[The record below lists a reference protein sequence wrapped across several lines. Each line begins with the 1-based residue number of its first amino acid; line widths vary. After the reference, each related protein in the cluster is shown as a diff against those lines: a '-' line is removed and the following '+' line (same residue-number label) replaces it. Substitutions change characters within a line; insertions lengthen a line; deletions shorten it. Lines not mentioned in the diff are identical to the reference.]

1 MRSTAVSMT
10 YAPAPSCHNL
20 HNSCGIRSMPTTFWL
35 EIAKWGGYVLNRTR
49 ILYVIDSMGRGG
61 AETQLLKTLA
71 RLPLD
76 RFEAFIVLSR
86 ERGTSYEQLAAL
98 PIVQDITVMHDAGTL
113 ESQSHRGRFPILP
126 LVQKAFR
133 LAEII
138 KLIKPAII
146 HSWLW
151 YSNFLCGLVRQF
163 SRTPSGANPACP
175 LIVSQR
181 GDYYARYSRSRLW
194 LTEKVIYRHADVLL
208 TNSDRIRDD
217 LWHRYPDKSILAIRN
232 LLDLPDLQSQSSFDT
247 PPLWHIVSVG
257 RLTAEK
263 GHQYLIEALYLLN
276 TKFNRQNFTVTILG
290 DGVLKADLEQRA
302 NRYHLSDRIQMPGFW
317 DDIFSILSTAHLF
330 VLPSLHE
337 SSPNALIEAMGV
349 GLPCIASSV
358 GGVLDLINHQENGL
372 LIPPRASGVLAEAIN
387 CLLTDRKLAICLG
400 RNARLRIEEMFDNDR
415 SIQQLEAVYQDCL
428 CMTS

>member
-1 MRSTAVSMT
+1 
-10 YAPAPSCHNL
+10 
-20 HNSCGIRSMPTTFWL
+20 
-35 EIAKWGGYVLNRTR
+35 
-49 ILYVIDSMGRGG
+49 MGKGG

-86 ERGTSYEQLAAL
+86 EPGASYEQLAAL
-98 PIVQDITVMHDAGTL
+98 PIVQEIIVLHDTSRFN
-113 ESQSHRGRFPILP
+113 SQAQRGRFPILS

-133 LAEII
+133 LAGII
-138 KLIKPAII
+138 KSVQPAII

-151 YSNFLCGLVRQF
+151 YSNLLCGIVRQF
-163 SRTPSGANPACP
+163 SLTPSGGKPSCP

-181 GDYYARYSRSRLW
+181 GDYYARYGRSRLW
-194 LTEKVIYRHADVLL
+194 LTEKIIYRHADVLL

-217 LWHRYPDKSILAIRN
+217 LRHRYPDKRIQAIRN
-232 LLDLPDLQSQSSFDT
+232 LLDLPNLRSRSPSDT

-276 TKFNRQNFTVTILG
+276 TKFNRQNFTATILG
-290 DGVLKADLEQRA
+290 DGALRADLGQLA
-302 NRYHLSDRIQMPGFW
+302 NRYHLSDRIQMPGFC
-317 DDIFSILSTAHLF
+317 DDIFSMLSTAHLF

-349 GLPCIASSV
+349 GLPCIASDV
-358 GGVLDLINHQENGL
+358 GGVLDLIDHQENGL
-372 LIPPRASGVLAEAIN
+372 LIPPRASGALAEAIN
-387 CLLTDRKLAICLG
+387 DLLTNQELAVYLG
-400 RNARLRIEEMFDNDR
+400 RNARRKIEEMFDSNR

-428 CMTS
+428 RMTS

>member
-1 MRSTAVSMT
+1 MS
-10 YAPAPSCHNL
+10 
-20 HNSCGIRSMPTTFWL
+20 
-35 EIAKWGGYVLNRTR
+35 RTR
-49 ILYVIDSMGRGG
+49 ILYVIDSMGKGG

-86 ERGTSYEQLAAL
+86 EPGASYEQLAAL
-98 PIVQDITVMHDAGTL
+98 PIVQEIIVLHDTSRFN
-113 ESQSHRGRFPILP
+113 SQAQRGRFPILS

-133 LAEII
+133 LAGII
-138 KLIKPAII
+138 KSVQPAII

-151 YSNFLCGLVRQF
+151 YSNLLCGIVRQF
-163 SRTPSGANPACP
+163 SLTPSGGKPSCP

-181 GDYYARYSRSRLW
+181 GDYYARYGRSRLW
-194 LTEKVIYRHADVLL
+194 LTEKIIYRHADVLL

-217 LWHRYPDKSILAIRN
+217 LRHRYPDKRIQAIRN
-232 LLDLPDLQSQSSFDT
+232 LLDLPNLRSRSPSDT

-276 TKFNRQNFTVTILG
+276 TKFNRQNFTATILG
-290 DGVLKADLEQRA
+290 DGALRADLGQLA
-302 NRYHLSDRIQMPGFW
+302 NRYHLSDRIQMPGFC
-317 DDIFSILSTAHLF
+317 DDIFSMLSTAHLF

-349 GLPCIASSV
+349 GLPCIASDV
-358 GGVLDLINHQENGL
+358 GGVLDLIDHQENGL
-372 LIPPRASGVLAEAIN
+372 LIPPRASGALAEAIN
-387 CLLTDRKLAICLG
+387 DLLTNQELAVYLG
-400 RNARLRIEEMFDNDR
+400 RNARRKIEEMFDSNR

-428 CMTS
+428 RMTS